1 MSAPLP
7 PQYGGARSGLRLV
20 WAVSVGRMQIAHQI
34 LVLLHLV
41 GFAALLGG
49 LLVQLRAKEPE
60 VNAAMLHGSMTL
72 LITGLALVWL
82 EEIGSDSVNY
92 VKIAIKLAVTAMVV
106 LLVVKN
112 RKFASIPRG
121 LWALIIGLTL
131 TSAAVAV
138 LWQ

>member
-7 PQYGGARSGLRLV
+7 PQHGGARSGLRLV

-34 LVLLHLV
+34 LVLLHLI

-60 VNAAMLHGSMTL
+60 VNAAMLHGSVTL

-82 EEIGSDSVNY
+82 EEIVSDSVNY

-121 LWALIIGLTL
+121 LWALIVGLTL
-131 TSAAVAV
+131 TNAAVAV